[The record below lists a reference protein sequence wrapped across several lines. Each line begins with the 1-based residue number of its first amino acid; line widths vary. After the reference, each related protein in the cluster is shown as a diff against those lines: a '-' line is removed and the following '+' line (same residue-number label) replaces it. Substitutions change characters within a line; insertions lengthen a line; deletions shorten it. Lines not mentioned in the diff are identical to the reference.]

1 MSTTRVLK
9 PYTFMTASRIVAGP
23 GCLASLGDEVQSA
36 LGARSVLLLTQPPL
50 IQGGTL
56 DQVLQQLK
64 KAGIATRVIDGVIS
78 EPTAENITELHRQT
92 AGEKYDALIGFGG
105 GSVMDATKLVSVLR
119 TNPQRVE
126 EMLGVNLVAKP
137 GIPTVL
143 IPTTAGTGSEATPN
157 AIVTL
162 PEQQLKIGVVSR
174 YLLPALVLID
184 PLVTVGLPPFVTAFT
199 GMDAFIHSFES
210 FISTKAN
217 PIADLFALEGM
228 RLVSRS
234 ILTAYRQPDNL
245 AAREA
250 MMLGALYGGMAI
262 TSAGTAAV
270 HALAYP
276 LGGKFGIPHGV
287 SNSMLFPHVTEF
299 NADAIQP
306 RMAEVADAIGVKE
319 GSATVGGAVLAR
331 IQQWIAELGIP
342 QDLANYGV
350 QANDIDGLAQA
361 ALKVTRLLV
370 NNPKELNHNDIAA
383 IYGRLLPAGR
393 SISATGN

>member
-1 MSTTRVLK
+1 MSIKNVSK
-9 PYTFMTASRIVAGP
+9 PYKFATASEIVAGS
-23 GCLASLGDEVQSA
+23 GCLATLSHELQSA
-36 LGARSVLLLTQPPL
+36 LGARSVLLLTQPSL
-50 IQGGTL
+50 RDSGMV
-56 DQVLQQLK
+56 DQIVQQLSNS
-64 KAGIATRVIDGVIS
+64 GIAVSVVDSVLS
-78 EPTAENITELHRQT
+78 EPTAANVTEVHRQT
-92 AGEKYDALIGFGG
+92 AGENYDVLIGFGG
-105 GSVMDATKLVSVLR
+105 GSVMDATKLVAVLR
-119 TNPQRVE
+119 TNSQKLE
-126 EMLGVNLVAKP
+126 DMLGVNLVAKP

-162 PEQQLKIGVVSR
+162 PEQELKIGVVSR

-184 PLVTVGLPPFVTAFT
+184 ALVTVGLPPFVTAFT

-217 PIADLFALEGM
+217 PIADLFAIEGM
-228 RLVSRS
+228 RLVSRN
-234 ILTAYRQPDNL
+234 ILIAYKQPDNL
-245 AAREA
+245 EAREG

-306 RMAEVADAIGVKE
+306 RMAEVAKAMGVHGDTSTL
-319 GSATVGGAVLAR
+319 GSAVIGR
-331 IQQWIAELGIP
+331 IQEWIAELRIP
-342 QDLANYGV
+342 QNLGDYGV
-350 QANDIDGLAQA
+350 EDKDIDGLARA

-370 NNPKELNHNDIAA
+370 NNPKKLSHQQIESIYRRLLPTGKSIAA
-383 IYGRLLPAGR
+383 I
-393 SISATGN
+393 SK

>member
-1 MSTTRVLK
+1 MVD
-9 PYTFMTASRIVAGP
+9 RISERLNNSGIAVTVI
-23 GCLASLGDEVQSA
+23 D
-36 LGARSVLLLTQPPL
+36 SVL
-50 IQGGTL
+50 
-56 DQVLQQLK
+56 
-64 KAGIATRVIDGVIS
+64 S
-78 EPTAENITELHRQT
+78 EPTAANITEIHRQT
-92 AGEKYDALIGFGG
+92 AGENYDVLMGFGG
-105 GSVMDATKLVSVLR
+105 GSVMDATKLVAVLR
-119 TNPQRVE
+119 TNSLKVE

-162 PEQQLKIGVVSR
+162 PEQELKVGVVSR

-217 PIADLFALEGM
+217 PLSDLFALEGM
-228 RLVSRS
+228 RLVSRN
-234 ILTAYRQPDNL
+234 ILLAYRQADNL
-245 AAREA
+245 QAREA

-262 TSAGTAAV
+262 TAAGTAAV

-276 LGGKFGIPHGV
+276 LGGKFNIPHGV
-287 SNSMLFPHVTEF
+287 SNSMLLPHVTEF

-306 RMAEVADAIGVKE
+306 SMAEVAKAMGVHGDGSTAGAAVIGC
-319 GSATVGGAVLAR
+319 
-331 IQQWIAELGIP
+331 IQEWIADLGIP
-342 QDLANYGV
+342 QNLADYGV
-350 QANDIDGLAQA
+350 EEKDIDGLARA

-370 NNPKELNHNDIAA
+370 NNPKVLSHQDIAG
-383 IYGRLLPAGR
+383 IYRRLLPTNKSMVAA
-393 SISATGN
+393 SN